1 MTELITLCVKTYEK
15 LVSHQKQVCVQ
26 KVNDMKQ
33 DNEHNLSKEYTICK
47 IHIEGFQNNTD
58 GSQCMALLPLFIAK
72 HVLWV
77 VVYGHIL
84 QLNW

>member
-1 MTELITLCVKTYEK
+1 MEYKRLTF
-15 LVSHQKQVCVQ
+15 S
-26 KVNDMKQ
+26 KVNYMKRV
-33 DNEHNLSKEYTICK
+33 NEHNLSKEYTICK